1 MENKKIKNNLIYDHS
16 KIEKRWQ
23 KFWDENK
30 VYKTL
35 DAKSAISKKL
45 KPHYVLDMFPYPS
58 GAGLHVG
65 HPRGYIGSDVYA
77 RMKRM
82 QGFNVLHPMGF
93 DSFGLPA
100 EQYAIKTG
108 KHPGPFTDKLV
119 EQYKKQL
126 SIIGFSYDWDRMVTT
141 HNSEYYKF
149 TQEIFLK
156 IYNSYF
162 DTKKQKAFSID
173 NLIKIFEKSGN
184 KIVNENTA
192 HGDVTSFNAKEWKAF
207 SKLQKQDILMK
218 YRLAYEGYAEVNW
231 CEELGTV
238 LANDEIV
245 DTPNG
250 PVSER
255 GEYPVIKKSMR
266 QWFMRISAYG
276 DRLLDGLNHVDFLD
290 STKETQRNWIGK
302 SIGSEIEFKLD
313 GLNEKVKIFTTR
325 PDTIFGVT
333 YIVLSPENSLVQD
346 FILSFDSGVT
356 NKSEIEKY
364 IDSIKNKT
372 NEERQNNKTK
382 TGVEVKGLYAINP
395 ANNEKIPVWIA
406 DYVLASYGTGAVM
419 AVPAHD
425 DRDFEFANKYQLPI
439 KRVIEPQFFSIDSPI
454 KKDLPIIKRNAIC
467 AIIRNPKNGKYL
479 CSVWKNIH
487 MHGLITGGIEEGE
500 DMVAGAIREIY
511 EETGYKNIKLVNNPD
526 IAIHSSFFH
535 RKKEENRWARFQYL
549 FFELINEEQDQ
560 IDEKEAS
567 VHDIVWK
574 SREELNNFFSVIEGE
589 FSLRLIDNPKHI
601 HTGSGLLVNSG
612 EYSGMNSIDAQVKI
626 IKAVDGKIVTKYKMR
641 DAIFARQR
649 YWGEPIPLYRD
660 KDGIIHEVKKLPLT
674 LPNLKSFAPSGN
686 GQSPLVNSKEWV
698 KSGYETNTMPGWAG
712 SSWYFLRYTDPNNKK
727 QIASKENLDFFFGK
741 NGGVDMYVGGTE
753 HNTGH
758 LLYARFWHKVLHDLG
773 VVKSDEPFRS
783 LRHQGM
789 IGGADGR
796 KMSKRWGNVINP
808 DDIVKTYGADTLRVY
823 EMFLGPFDSH
833 LPWNTESI
841 MGSRRFI
848 ERVWR
853 ASLKVLESKS
863 KTNIDVSYALQ
874 DLILKVSNDI
884 AEFKFNTAISAMMIF
899 LGLIEDKNCEIS
911 NDDFVLFIK
920 LLAPFAPYVAD
931 EIYSNFGFKSS
942 IHKNDWPKS
951 KKLKERILM
960 QKIIVQF
967 NGKLRGEISV
977 MPDTKQE
984 EIVGIINMDDK
995 YRKYFENGEL
1005 IRTIFIP
1012 NKIINFVIKIND

>member
-82 QGFNVLHPMGF
+82 QGYNVLHPMGF

-141 HNSEYYKF
+141 HNPEYYKF

-162 DTKKQKAFSID
+162 DTKKQKAFDI
-173 NLIKIFEKSGN
+173 NELIKIFEKSGN
-184 KIVNENTA
+184 KIINENTA
-192 HGDVTSFNAKEWKAF
+192 HGDVSLFTAKEWKAF
-207 SKLQKQDILMK
+207 SKLEKQDILMN
-218 YRLAYEGYAEVNW
+218 YRLAYVGYAEVNW
-231 CEELGTV
+231 CPDLGTV

-255 GEYPVIKKSMR
+255 GEYPVVKKSMR

-302 SIGSEIEFKLD
+302 SEGLVFSAKVKDSNITIQTYSTHFEACYADTFFVIAPDHPLLPKLVD
-313 GLNEKVKIFTTR
+313 GLKDSE
-325 PDTIFGVT
+325 
-333 YIVLSPENSLVQD
+333 YILKQAKE
-346 FILSFDSGVT
+346 IT
-356 NKSEIEKY
+356 NKR
-364 IDSIKNKT
+364 NL
-372 NEERQNNKTK
+372 NQ
-382 TGVEVKGLYAINP
+382 
-395 ANNEKIPVWIA
+395 NNEKEVEGIFTGRYAIDPLGNGELPIWVASFALA
-406 DYVLASYGTGAVM
+406 DYGTGIVKCSC
-419 AVPAHD
+419 HD
-425 DRDFEFANKYQLPI
+425 ERDFAFAKKY
-439 KRVIEPQFFSIDSPI
+439 
-454 KKDLPIIKRNAIC
+454 
-467 AIIRNPKNGKYL
+467 
-479 CSVWKNIH
+479 
-487 MHGLITGGIEEGE
+487 
-500 DMVAGAIREIY
+500 
-511 EETGYKNIKLVNNPD
+511 NIKLKPV
-526 IAIHSSFFH
+526 
-535 RKKEENRWARFQYL
+535 L
-549 FFELINEEQDQ
+549 FPKDPEL
-560 IDEKEAS
+560 A
-567 VHDIVWK
+567 
-574 SREELNNFFSVIEGE
+574 
-589 FSLRLIDNPKHI
+589 
-601 HTGSGLLVNSG
+601 
-612 EYSGMNSIDAQVKI
+612 
-626 IKAVDGKIVTKYKMR
+626 KAVKNLEICFSDTQNGFLIEPKEFNGLNAKDNREKISNYVINKGYAKKKTNYKMR

-649 YWGEPIPLYRD
+649 YWGEPIPLYKD
-660 KDGIIHEVKKLPLT
+660 KDGLIHEVKNLPLV

-686 GQSPLVNSKEWV
+686 GESPLANSKEWV
-698 KSGYETNTMPGWAG
+698 KNGYETNTMPGWAG

-741 NGGVDMYVGGTE
+741 NGGVDMYIGGTE

-773 VVKSDEPFRS
+773 VVKSDEPFKS

-863 KTNIDVSYALQ
+863 KTNIDISYALQ

-911 NDDFVLFIK
+911 NDDFILFIK
-920 LLAPFAPYVAD
+920 LLAPFAPYVTD

-967 NGKLRGEISV
+967 NGKLRGEVSV
-977 MPDTKQE
+977 LPDTKQE

-995 YRKYFENGEL
+995 YRKYFESGEL
-1005 IRTIFIP
+1005 VRTIFIP
-1012 NKIINFVIKIND
+1012 NKIINFVIKISD